1 MRVIISIIT
10 LLLAG
15 CASNLPYA
23 DIDDA
28 MELQYGMNKTKVENI
43 LGPPVKLKGTGTEE
57 IWLYDYRLLENSRF
71 EWMSP
76 VKGDNPTK
84 INGPSE
90 FYCTFNNNQ
99 LTKWG
104 SCIGECNEESSHNSF
119 QSGVLSKIWE
129 YKYPILGIAALAI
142 IIPMLT
148 AEEASCDSAGVMG
161 PWTFC
166 DK

>member
-10 LLLAG
+10 LLLVG

-104 SCIGECNEESSHNSF
+104 SCVGH
-119 QSGVLSKIWE
+119 
-129 YKYPILGIAALAI
+129 
-142 IIPMLT
+142 
-148 AEEASCDSAGVMG
+148 
-161 PWTFC
+161 
-166 DK
+166 

>member
-10 LLLAG
+10 LLLVG

-104 SCIGECNEESSHNSF
+104 SCVGQCSEGLAGANKAGF
-119 QSGVLSKIWE
+119 LSKIMK
-129 YKYPILGIAALAI
+129 YKYPILGVI
-142 IIPMLT
+142 ILGGIL
-148 AEEASCDSAGVMG
+148 
-161 PWTFC
+161 
-166 DK
+166 